1 MIISNDYYDYDKMII
16 IVFWSLFYDFF
27 IEVVQYFWIFDQ
39 VMTVFE
45 IELVC
50 TFISSKTFCLM

>member
-1 MIISNDYYDYDKMII
+1 MIISNDYYDYDSMII
-16 IVFWSLFYDFF
+16 IVFWGLFYDFF
-27 IEVVQYFWIFDQ
+27 IEVVQYFWIIDQ

-50 TFISSKTFCLM
+50 TFISSKPFCLM